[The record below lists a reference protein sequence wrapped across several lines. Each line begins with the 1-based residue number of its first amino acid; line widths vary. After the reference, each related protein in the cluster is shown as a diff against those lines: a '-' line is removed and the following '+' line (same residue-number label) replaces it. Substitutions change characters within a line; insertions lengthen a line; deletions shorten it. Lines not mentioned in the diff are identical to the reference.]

1 MRRFV
6 VIDRLFVKSS
16 AVARHR
22 GTPCEPFLDGYL
34 QRLGEEG
41 FDAAVLRSRAFVI
54 TRFGEYLISAGVE
67 RLAAVDER
75 MEAGFYACE
84 ERRLRRLVNRS
95 NLVRK
100 ARTITREFLRHAG
113 LRPGDEILTGE
124 VVSAFCVWLSI
135 DRGLRPSSVRVYRA
149 AVEQFLAHLGSDGSL
164 ESIKSVRIED
174 ADAFLVASSR
184 RLGRKAIALVCSAI
198 RSLFRFAFL
207 RGRMARDLSS
217 LVIAPRFYP
226 LERLPCALD
235 WDVVQRV
242 VDAVEGDT
250 AIGLRDRAI
259 LLLLATYG
267 VRAGEIVLLRLED
280 VDWRNEVIG
289 FRRSKSGRPLRF
301 PLTPSVGVAIL
312 GYLQGGRP
320 NVRARELFLR
330 SRAPFVAL
338 SRGSAV
344 SWVVRKYLRQA
355 GVDSKREG
363 AHVIRHSLAVHLL
376 RCGHPL
382 KTISD
387 MLGHRDPSVA
397 YDYTKLDLD
406 ALGGVALSANWVL
419 P

>member
-1 MRRFV
+1 M
-6 VIDRLFVKSS
+6 IDRLFVKSS

-22 GTPCEPFLDGYL
+22 RTPCEPFLDGYL

-41 FDAAVLRSRAFVI
+41 FDAAVLRSRAYVI

-75 MEAGFYACE
+75 MEAGFYALE
-84 ERRLRRLVNRS
+84 EQRLRRFVNRS
-95 NLVRK
+95 GLVGK
-100 ARTITREFLRHAG
+100 ARMITREFLRHAG
-113 LRPGDEILTGE
+113 LRPADGLPVAG
-124 VVSAFCVWLSI
+124 VVSAFGAWLSV
-135 DRGLRPSSVRVYRA
+135 DRGLRPSSIRMYRA
-149 AVEQFLAHLGSDGSL
+149 EVEQFLAHLGSDGSL
-164 ESIKSVRIED
+164 GSLKSVSVED
-174 ADAFLVASSR
+174 ADEFLVASAR
-184 RLGRKAIALVCSAI
+184 RLGRKAIALRCSAI
-198 RSLFRFAFL
+198 RSLFRFSFL
-207 RGRMARDLSS
+207 RGLVEQDLSS

-242 VDAVEGDT
+242 VDTVDVDT

-259 LLLLATYG
+259 LLLLATFG

-280 VDWRNEVIG
+280 IDWRNEVIG
-289 FRRSKSGRPLRF
+289 FHRSKNGRTLRF
-301 PLTPSVGVAIL
+301 PLTQPVGEAIL
-312 GYLQGGRP
+312 AYLQGGRP
-320 NVRARELFLR
+320 AVPARELFLR

-344 SWVVRKYLRQA
+344 SWVVRKHLRQA
-355 GVDSKREG
+355 GIDSEREG

-376 RCGHPL
+376 RRGHPL

-397 YDYTKLDLD
+397 YHYTKLNLG
-406 ALGGVALSANWVL
+406 ALAGVALSADGVL